1 MLLPSHPAAE
11 EADGGAEEDEVDAVE
26 AAPTLDVERGE
37 DGEDGDGRSDEAL
50 AEVTTL
56 VADDVL
62 KLALGGVRHVEAG
75 EDEQSAGHHQHP
87 QGTHRFEQQEG
98 CFVAI
103 DALHA
108 EQGDD
113 DGGDEGRGH
122 EVEHTLASQAFV
134 DGLRVAFQH
143 FV

>member
-1 MLLPSHPAAE
+1 M
-11 EADGGAEEDEVDAVE
+11 
-26 AAPTLDVERGE
+26 
-37 DGEDGDGRSDEAL
+37 
-50 AEVTTL
+50 
-56 VADDVL
+56 
-62 KLALGGVRHVEAG
+62 
-75 EDEQSAGHHQHP
+75 
-87 QGTHRFEQQEG
+87 
-98 CFVAI
+98 AI

-143 FV
+143 FVQHTLVIHFALREAFVEQVPFLFQFFKFHSAFVFTG